1 MAQSRHFFCAIECDK
16 NVEIRSMKQRCE
28 SEPGNDLSSLL
39 LDSENVLLL
48 QPSLQRKLSF
58 VLLLAAAELDEPLF
72 GV

>member
-1 MAQSRHFFCAIECDK
+1 
-16 NVEIRSMKQRCE
+16 MKQRCE